1 MKYLLKKFS
10 TSFLFVFEIH
20 CTSKFFQ
27 CFSVDFQESDYM
39 VYSYVI
45 FRKVSLK
52 VILIIEIHISDTRV
66 NSLMI
71 AIYVFLNKCVLVLK
85 MLSFLPLEYI
95 FLRNLPIKHKHNLE
109 KLLQQNNKPMS
120 REEPTPLK
128 KFLKKNE
135 APIAKAQLLL

>member
-20 CTSKFFQ
+20 CTTKSFQ

-45 FRKVSLK
+45 FRKVNLK

-66 NSLMI
+66 N
-71 AIYVFLNKCVLVLK
+71 VFLNKCVLVLK

-128 KFLKKNE
+128 KFLKKNK